1 MTSGCEAWWGLT
13 AMPTHYFSQCLPTP
27 LAWFAANLPPGWV
40 HKLSVLSTFIIEIP
54 LTFLF
59 FAPTVALRKLTFFCQ
74 VFLMIVI
81 MLSGN
86 YNFFNI
92 LFIGLCLSLADD
104 SWISPSPS
112 QTKPSH
118 PVISCCWCIF
128 HLVACTMLGWFI
140 GQCANFQINPDFS
153 IDSSLAFSMKDFDN
167 FLSYSV
173 TAGAALGLAGVV
185 WSVIISLR
193 LTPITMR
200 SLVTISIYSILA
212 LSMFSLSLP
221 SYAGQLD
228 RRAYD
233 RIPAEI
239 KLWDRRLSHL
249 ELHHGYGLFR

>member
-1 MTSGCEAWWGLT
+1 
-13 AMPTHYFSQCLPTP
+13 MPTHYFSQCLPTP
-27 LAWFAANLPPGWV
+27 AAWFAANLLPDWI

-104 SWISPSPS
+104 SWISSS
-112 QTKPSH
+112 KVSPSH
-118 PVISCCWCIF
+118 PAVSCCWCIF
-128 HLVACTMLGWFI
+128 HLGACTSLGWFI
-140 GQCANFQINPDFS
+140 GQCVNFHINPDFS

-167 FLSYSV
+167 FLWYTV
-173 TAGAALGLAGVV
+173 TAGAGLGLSGVI
-185 WSVIISLR
+185 WSGVISLR
-193 LTPITMR
+193 SSSVNIRNLMTTT
-200 SLVTISIYSILA
+200 VYTVLA
-212 LSMFSLSLP
+212 VSMFTLSLP

-233 RIPAEI
+233 IIPSEV